1 MRDKGAKRLVSL
13 ADRLSEDLKQ
23 AMRDRDKT
31 RLSVLRMVKSA
42 MKYREI
48 EVHRPLSDDE
58 ATAVLR
64 KEVKLRQDALDTVQG
79 MDRADFTAALR
90 AELAVLYTYL
100 PASLSEEEIRVI
112 VSGIVTEVGA
122 SSRAD
127 MGKVMSAVMNRV
139 GVRAEGKTVNRIVQE
154 HLSHL

>member
-1 MRDKGAKRLVSL
+1 MLLRSTNNRVENSPA
-13 ADRLSEDLKQ
+13 AIF
-23 AMRDRDKT
+23 RDRDKT

-42 MKYREI
+42 VKYREI
-48 EVHRPLSDDE
+48 EVQRPLSDDE

-100 PASLSEEEIRVI
+100 PASLSEEEIRAI

-122 SSRAD
+122 TSRAD